1 MAEEMMIKIEMPELR
16 IGDLIAKIPIVQGG
30 MGVGIS
36 LAGLASA
43 VANEGAI
50 GVISSVG
57 IGMVK
62 KRRTTDDH
70 NANLEGLREEIQL
83 AKSMSKGII
92 GLNVMVALTDFLE
105 LVEIGFEEGVDVIF
119 MGAGLPVSFPQEMV
133 DKYFHTGKTK
143 LGVIVSSD
151 RAATL
156 ILKTW
161 EKKFNRLPDIV
172 VVEGP
177 KAGGHLGFKREQIFD
192 PEFSLEHILPQVV
205 AAVKNFEDRLN
216 IKIPVIAGGGVYTG
230 EDIYNLIKLGASGVQ
245 MGTRF
250 VATEEC
256 DATDEF
262 KENYVNCNEDDI
274 IIIDSPVGLPG
285 RALNNAFLKGV
296 KAGIKTPFKCP
307 WKCLRT
313 CDYTK
318 SPYCI
323 AIALTNA
330 RWGLLSHGFAFCGS
344 NAYRVDKIVSVK
356 KLIEELRDGFIQAV
370 QQYGDIVVTTS

>member
-1 MAEEMMIKIEMPELR
+1 MPELK
-16 IGDLIAKIPIVQGG
+16 IGDLIAKIPIIQGG

-62 KRRTTDDH
+62 KRKTADDK

-83 AKSMSKGII
+83 TRSKTKGII

-105 LVEIGFEEGVDVIF
+105 LVQIGFEEQVDIIF
-119 MGAGLPVSFPQEMV
+119 MGAGLPISFPQEMV
-133 DKYFHTGKTK
+133 DKYFFNSKTK
-143 LGVIVSSD
+143 LGVIVSSE
-151 RAATL
+151 RATNL

-177 KAGGHLGFKREQIFD
+177 KAGGHLGFKKEQIFD
-192 PEFSLEHILPQVV
+192 NDYSLEVILPKVIEE
-205 AAVKNFEDRLN
+205 VKSFEERLN

-230 EDIYNLIKLGASGVQ
+230 EDIYNIMKLGASGVQ

-262 KENYVNCNEDDI
+262 KQHYVDCQEDDI
-274 IIIDSPVGLPG
+274 VIIQSPVGLPG
-285 RALNNAFLKGV
+285 RALNNDFLKGV
-296 KAGIKTPFKCP
+296 KAGVKTPFKCP
-307 WKCLRT
+307 WKCLKT

-344 NAYRVDKIVSVK
+344 NAYRVDKIVTVK
-356 KLIEELRDGFIQAV
+356 QLIEELKEGFYKAV
-370 QQYGDIVVTTS
+370 QNYGDLAVPATN

>member
-1 MAEEMMIKIEMPELR
+1 MIKFEMPELK
-16 IGDLIAKIPIVQGG
+16 IGDLIAKIPIIQGG

-62 KRRTTDDH
+62 KRKTADDK

-83 AKSMSKGII
+83 TRSKTKGII

-105 LVEIGFEEGVDVIF
+105 LVQIGFEEQVDIIF
-119 MGAGLPVSFPQEMV
+119 MGAGLPISFPQEMV
-133 DKYFHTGKTK
+133 DKYFFNSKTK
-143 LGVIVSSD
+143 LGVIVSSE
-151 RAATL
+151 RATNL

-177 KAGGHLGFKREQIFD
+177 KAGGHLGFKKEQIFD
-192 PEFSLEHILPQVV
+192 NDYSLEVILPKVIEE
-205 AAVKNFEDRLN
+205 VKSFEERLN

-230 EDIYNLIKLGASGVQ
+230 EDIYNIMKLGASGVQ

-262 KENYVNCNEDDI
+262 KQHYVDCQEDDI
-274 IIIDSPVGLPG
+274 VIIQSPVGLPG
-285 RALNNAFLKGV
+285 RALNNDFLKGV
-296 KAGIKTPFKCP
+296 KAGVKTPFKCP
-307 WKCLRT
+307 WKCLKT

-344 NAYRVDKIVSVK
+344 NAYRVDKIVTVK
-356 KLIEELRDGFIQAV
+356 QLIEELKEGFYKAV
-370 QQYGDIVVTTS
+370 QNYGDLAVPATN